1 VADAGLR
8 SLGAGLGWL
17 GRTPIHLARR
27 RGARLGVVAAASIA
41 IWLAVLICG
50 RCIAYW

>member
-8 SLGAGLGWL
+8 ASGQAWRWF
-17 GRTPIHLARR
+17 GRAPIHLAQR